1 MALNETDILGGKA
14 IIFQNDFDI
23 WQFRTWVSEE
33 KQYVRKSLKTKDK
46 HQATNDAEDMYF
58 QIISRVRNNEKIF
71 GKKIEEAIVPFLNF
85 KKRQVGVGNEITIV
99 IGRYKTIEAHL
110 RHFVRYIGINTK
122 ITDLSSNF
130 LTSYYRDGELTDYVS
145 YRSNLDA
152 SPSTI
157 KNEISTI
164 GSCFRF
170 LYDEGHHS
178 LRKIKFPVTTKKS
191 NDIDVE
197 LIRRQTFTR
206 DEYKQFTTALSKSY
220 IAKYNKLTTNEMFDR
235 QLARHYFLFAANSGM
250 RSGELRKLKW
260 EDVEVTTVG
269 GGNQQEERLAKIS
282 VPALN
287 TKVRK
292 SRVFYCM
299 GAIYLERWGKDFAK
313 HKTGYIFSRDG
324 TTEFNNSFF
333 NKHFRNIM
341 KISKIK
347 KERAK
352 ALVPYSL
359 RHFCIT
365 QRVMSGCSFGDVALM
380 CGTSSKQVENT
391 YFHLNEAMMKRTAL
405 ARYKVIDGVNV
416 PITNLLDETL

>member
-33 KQYVRKSLKTKDK
+33 KQYVRKSLRTKDK

-71 GKKIEEAIVPFLNF
+71 GKKIEEAITPFL
-85 KKRQVGVGNEITIV
+85 KHKEKQVGVGNEITIV

-110 RHFVRYIGINTK
+110 RHFVRYIGANTK

-164 GSCFRF
+164 GSCFSF

-178 LRKIKFPVTTKKS
+178 LRKIKFPLTTKKS
-191 NDIDVE
+191 NDIDTE
-197 LIRRQTFTR
+197 LVKRQTFTR

-220 IAKYNKLTTNEMFDR
+220 IAKYNKLTTSEMFDR

-260 EDVEVTTVG
+260 EDVEVKILG
-269 GGNQQEERLAKIS
+269 GGNQKEERLAKIS

-292 SRVFYCM
+292 SR
-299 GAIYLERWGKDFAK
+299 
-313 HKTGYIFSRDG
+313 IF
-324 TTEFNNSFF
+324 
-333 NKHFRNIM
+333 
-341 KISKIK
+341 
-347 KERAK
+347 
-352 ALVPYSL
+352 
-359 RHFCIT
+359 FCK
-365 QRVMSGCSFGDVALM
+365 S
-380 CGTSSKQVENT
+380 
-391 YFHLNEAMMKRTAL
+391 
-405 ARYKVIDGVNV
+405 
-416 PITNLLDETL
+416 NL

>member
-23 WQFRTWVSEE
+23 WQFRTWISEE
-33 KQYVRKSLKTKDK
+33 KQYVRKSLRTKDK
-46 HQATNDAEDMYF
+46 HQATNDAEDLYF

-71 GKKIEEAIVPFLNF
+71 GKKIEEAITPFL
-85 KKRQVGVGNEITIV
+85 KHKEKQVGVGNEITIV

-110 RHFVRYIGINTK
+110 RHFVRYIGANTK

-164 GSCFRF
+164 GSCFSF

-178 LRKIKFPVTTKKS
+178 LRKIKFPLTTKKS
-191 NDIDVE
+191 NDIDIE
-197 LIRRQTFTR
+197 LVKRQTFTR

-220 IAKYNKLTTNEMFDR
+220 IAKYNKLTSSEMFDR

-260 EDVEVTTVG
+260 EDVEV
-269 GGNQQEERLAKIS
+269 NRQLEA
-282 VPALN
+282 
-287 TKVRK
+287 
-292 SRVFYCM
+292 
-299 GAIYLERWGKDFAK
+299 AI
-313 HKTGYIFSRDG
+313 
-324 TTEFNNSFF
+324 
-333 NKHFRNIM
+333 NKKN
-341 KISKIK
+341 
-347 KERAK
+347 
-352 ALVPYSL
+352 
-359 RHFCIT
+359 
-365 QRVMSGCSFGDVALM
+365 G
-380 CGTSSKQVENT
+380 
-391 YFHLNEAMMKRTAL
+391 
-405 ARYKVIDGVNV
+405 
-416 PITNLLDETL
+416 

>member
-14 IIFQNDFDI
+14 IIFQNDFDV
-23 WQFRTWVSEE
+23 WQFRTWISEE

-110 RHFVRYIGINTK
+110 RHFVRYIGANTK

-145 YRSNLDA
+145 YRSNLGA

-164 GSCFRF
+164 GSCFSF

-178 LRKIKFPVTTKKS
+178 LRKIKFPLTTKKS
-191 NDIDVE
+191 NDIDIE
-197 LIRRQTFTR
+197 LVKRQTFTR

-220 IAKYNKLTTNEMFDR
+220 IAKYNKLTTSEMFDR

-260 EDVEVTTVG
+260 EDVEYKQLG
-269 GGNQQEERLAKIS
+269 GGNQQEERLAKYQ
-282 VPALN
+282 
-287 TKVRK
+287 
-292 SRVFYCM
+292 FQ
-299 GAIYLERWGKDFAK
+299 
-313 HKTGYIFSRDG
+313 H
-324 TTEFNNSFF
+324 
-333 NKHFRNIM
+333 
-341 KISKIK
+341 
-347 KERAK
+347 
-352 ALVPYSL
+352 
-359 RHFCIT
+359 
-365 QRVMSGCSFGDVALM
+365 
-380 CGTSSKQVENT
+380 
-391 YFHLNEAMMKRTAL
+391 
-405 ARYKVIDGVNV
+405 
-416 PITNLLDETL
+416 